1 MAEDKN
7 SEDEENKN
15 IPDSENDDNK
25 DQENQD
31 NQEVS
36 NDPEEDG
43 SDVNGIK
50 KVDENIISLDGLY
63 ENWFLDY
70 ASYVILERA
79 VPGLNDGLKP
89 VQRRILHSMK
99 ELEDGRYNK
108 VANLIGNTMK
118 YHPHG
123 DASIGDAMV
132 QMGQKELLIDMQG
145 NWGNTLTGDGAA
157 APRYIEARLSKFA
170 LHVAFNA
177 KTTEWLTS
185 YDGRNKE
192 PEDLPMKFPLLLAQ
206 GAEGI
211 AVGLACK
218 ILPHNFIELIDNS
231 INHLRGKKVEIF
243 PDFLTGGMA
252 DFTNYNDGLRGGKV
266 RVRAK
271 INKIDNKTL
280 SITEIPFG
288 TNTSSLI
295 DSILRANDKGKI
307 KIKKIDDNT
316 AAEAEIL
323 IHLASNV
330 SPDKLIDALYAFTDC
345 EVSISPNSTVIDKE
359 TPRFLGMSEIL
370 KHNTDNT
377 VRLLKREL
385 EIRKEE
391 LEEQWHFSSLEKI
404 FIENKVYSL
413 IEEEE
418 TWEGVI
424 SAIDT
429 GLKPFTKHLKREVTR
444 DDIIR
449 LTEIK
454 IKRISKFDK
463 FKADEIIQKIEDELA
478 QVISN
483 IENIIEFSIDYFK
496 DLKKRFGEGKERKT
510 EIRVFD
516 NINASKVI
524 IANEKLYVDFKEG
537 FIGYKLRKADYIQ
550 DCSEIDDIIVFFDTG
565 KMMITKVA
573 DKKFVGKGILH
584 AAVWKRGDKRTVY
597 HVIYKDGKSGNSY
610 MKRFLVNSITRDKEY
625 DLTTGKKGSKLHY
638 FSAHPNGEREVVTI
652 HLKARTHLKKL
663 KLDVDLGEQLI
674 KSRSAKGNII
684 SKEPISKVTQKEVG
698 GSTLAARKIWYDD
711 IVGRLNDDQRG
722 KFLGQ
727 FRGDDKILTLYKNGE
742 YRLSSF
748 DLTIHFGDDM
758 IHIEKWKPEHA
769 ISAVYYDPEKEIH
782 YAKRFVCEVTTD
794 RRVPFIPETEGTELN
809 AVSTAYEP
817 EVRIVYNKL
826 LKATKHL
833 PDRLVR
839 IDEFIDVKGMKSIGN
854 QLEKLKVKEIELTH
868 PIEGKTPWPDE
879 EEEATE
885 VAEEENEEETDD
897 ENQDNSKAAHDK
909 EGSDDDSN
917 DDSDKDDDDSS
928 DDGDDGDD
936 DGDDDQPKGGSPKP
950 EAIKEKPT
958 VEKKKPVK
966 KVKSKSV
973 QEVQPEKTDKQEDS
987 SNKKAATNSES
998 LKKETQAVVSIEDIL
1013 PPIEEKPKPAP
1024 RRRSLSRRPI
1034 KDKPAQQVTWD
1045 LFSSTDE
1052 KDKDDK
1058 DKN

>member
-1 MAEDKN
+1 MNED
-7 SEDEENKN
+7 S
-15 IPDSENDDNK
+15 NDDNI
-25 DQENQD
+25 DENY
-31 NQEVS
+31 
-36 NDPEEDG
+36 EESSDDG

-108 VANLIGNTMK
+108 VANIIGNTMK
-118 YHPHG
+118 FHPHG
-123 DASIGDAMV
+123 DASIGDALV

-177 KTTEWLTS
+177 KTTKWLTS

-280 SITEIPFG
+280 TITEIPFG

-316 AAEAEIL
+316 AAEAEIM

-345 EVSISPNSTVIDKE
+345 EVSISPNSTVIDGD
-359 TPRFLGMSEIL
+359 TPRFMGMSEIL

-391 LEEQWHFSSLEKI
+391 LEEQWHFSSLERI

-413 IEEEE
+413 IEDEE
-418 TWEGVI
+418 TWEGVLT
-424 SAIDT
+424 AIDE
-429 GLKPFTKHLKREVTR
+429 GLKPYIQHLKREVTR

-463 FKADEIIQKIEDELA
+463 FKADEIIAKIEAELA
-478 QVISN
+478 IVINN
-483 IENIIEFSIDYFK
+483 IENIIDFSVDYFK
-496 DLKKRFGEGKERKT
+496 DLKKRFGEGKERRT

-524 IANEKLYVDFKEG
+524 IANEKLYVDYKEG
-537 FIGYKLRKADYIQ
+537 FIGYKLRKAEYVQ
-550 DCSEIDDIIVFFDTG
+550 DCSEIDDVIVFFDTG

-573 DKKFVGKGILH
+573 DKKFVGKGIVH
-584 AAVWKRGDKRTVY
+584 AAVWKRGDKRTIY
-597 HVIYKDGKSGNSY
+597 HVIYKDGKTGYSY

-638 FSAHPNGEREVVTI
+638 FSAHPNGEREVVSI
-652 HLKARTHLKKL
+652 LLKSRTHLKKL
-663 KLDVDLGEQLI
+663 KLDIDLGEQII
-674 KSRSAKGNII
+674 KSRSAKGNIVT
-684 SKEPISKVTQKEVG
+684 KEPISKVTQKEVG
-698 GSTLAARKIWYDD
+698 GSTLAARKIWYDG

-722 KFLGQ
+722 TFLGQ

-758 IHIEKWKPEHA
+758 IHIEKWNPDHA
-769 ISAVYYDPEKEIH
+769 ISAVYYDAEKDIH
-782 YAKRFVCEVTTD
+782 YAKRFVCEITTD
-794 RRVPFIPETEGTELN
+794 RRVSFISESEGSHLD

-817 EVRIVYNKL
+817 EVKIVYNKL

-833 PDRLVR
+833 PDKIVRL
-839 IDEFIDVKGMKSIGN
+839 DEFIDVKGMKSIGN

-868 PIEGKTPWPDE
+868 PIKGKTPWPDE
-879 EEEATE
+879 EEDT
-885 VAEEENEEETDD
+885 TDD
-897 ENQDNSKAAHDK
+897 SEDEELDDDN
-909 EGSDDDSN
+909 EGSDEINSRDKN
-917 DDSDKDDDDSS
+917 DIDEDSDDDAGENNGPGDDDSPK
-928 DDGDDGDD
+928 DDA
-936 DGDDDQPKGGSPKP
+936 PKSAGGNV
-950 EAIKEKPT
+950 KEKPE
-958 VEKKKPVK
+958 VKKTSFK
-966 KVKSKSV
+966 KVKSTKSV
-973 QEVQPEKTDKQEDS
+973 STDNQKVENESSDKNDAKKIDSKTEEKSEKTES
-987 SNKKAATNSES
+987 KKGDEENV
-998 LKKETQAVVSIEDIL
+998 QA
-1013 PPIEEKPKPAP
+1013 KPKNVLKPKTEEIPSPAP
-1024 RRRSLSRRPI
+1024 RKRSLSRRPI

-1045 LFSSTDE
+1045 LFSSSE
-1052 KDKDDK
+1052 SSDDK
-1058 DKN
+1058 KKEDK